1 MRMRER
7 LIKILEHCSHE
18 ELVLIIEQLYS
29 NLTDFDYHTL
39 DQDEQ
44 QAMTEELIEIRNT
57 IINNFNILRGDN

>member
-1 MRMRER
+1 MRER
-7 LIKILEHCSHE
+7 LTKILEHCSHE

-29 NLTDFDYHTL
+29 NLTDFEYHTL

-57 IINNFNILRGDN
+57 IINNFNILRGDS

>member
-1 MRMRER
+1 MRER

-57 IINNFNILRGDN
+57 IINNFNILRGDS